1 MIIKLRKVFA
11 TPAFSI
17 FLGLTVLG
25 TCLSLTPADANPT
38 VKASLPHSGE
48 DLFRGIF
55 LASGYVADAL
65 PEIRDHMAT
74 NYLDN
79 QEQLNEVKRR
89 QDLIVQQVARDA
101 PGFFYELEQAVSHKN
116 PVQVRN
122 MIEQGVVVL
131 QNALAILEMTPD
143 PAQQEEA
150 VQRIKDRMGADN
162 SPDAL
167 KAAINAEV
175 QNSLLP
181 VVVLPFPPVIGQC
194 LIAYCYVV
202 IVAYVDTASFGAEHT
217 NLLKDQLI
225 ASIVTKL

>member
-1 MIIKLRKVFA
+1 
-11 TPAFSI
+11 
-17 FLGLTVLG
+17 
-25 TCLSLTPADANPT
+25 
-38 VKASLPHSGE
+38 E